1 MPGCA
6 KLDTQS
12 ANSVVTGTTI
22 TTVLMVLAIGS
33 IWHCRRMQSLT
44 THEHIPDTG
53 GCSITGNYL
62 TQLALDIQS
71 RLYATGIEHQPGPG
85 LWLSVMSLL
94 PNHHY
99 NASKLTDK
107 ARFVIDVGNI
117 TKLSTHSAD
126 VCRNEADALVFQEH
140 SCPPKQLGEMFGK
153 LRKARRTSV
162 PWYLGS

>member
-1 MPGCA
+1 MPSMPGCA
-6 KLDTQS
+6 NFDTLT
-12 ANSVVTGTTI
+12 ANSVVTGATLN
-22 TTVLMVLAIGS
+22 TTVTTVFMVLAIGS

-85 LWLSVMSLL
+85 LWLSVMSML

-99 NASKLTDK
+99 NASKLVDK
-107 ARFVIDVGNI
+107 TRFVLDVGNI
-117 TKLSTHSAD
+117 TNLSTHIAD
-126 VCRNEADALVFQEH
+126 VCRTMR
-140 SCPPKQLGEMFGK
+140 PT
-153 LRKARRTSV
+153 R
-162 PWYLGS
+162 